1 MAEFGFITAYID
13 KLPQH
18 LREDS
23 SYPFNLPPGCA
34 CGEIT
39 ELDDVAGV
47 PLPNELLF
55 FYEFSYGAQL
65 GEYRILTA
73 EEICEYR
80 SILESTYGSDW
91 NFDLIPFARVIDT
104 GDFLLLD
111 PARAEGESLAILDGF
126 HELPP
131 EKWKV
136 ICYGI
141 QAWLKAMVESE
152 FTPYW
157 LSDSDNDDA

>member
-1 MAEFGFITAYID
+1 MAEFGLVAAYFD
-13 KLPQH
+13 RLPQH

-23 SYPFNLPPGCA
+23 SYPFNLPHGLDH
-34 CGEIT
+34 GEIAG
-39 ELDDVAGV
+39 LDDIAGI
-47 PLPNELLF
+47 PLPNELLL

-65 GEYRILTA
+65 GEYKILTA
-73 EEICEYR
+73 EEVCECR
-80 SILESTYGSDW
+80 TILESTYGSDW

-104 GDFLLLD
+104 GDFILLD
-111 PARAEGESLAILDGF
+111 PVRVEGEGLAILDGF

-131 EKWKV
+131 EEWNV

-157 LSDSDNDDA
+157 LPDTEDDDA